1 MSIGSDIREKMVRLE
16 DFSREPQAS
25 FSSDVIRY
33 FLSTADAFII
43 LLSSIAGGVAYQL
56 SVGHPMPEILPHCA
70 VGLLASF
77 IYILRM
83 SGSGYYDFPDSAK
96 PRVEIGEILVCWFTT
111 GLMLAF
117 FAFLLKVGVD
127 YSRGAFVV
135 FYFLA
140 PVGLLGVRKLTKIAL
155 AAAISKGAIGRRD
168 IVMLGDFNEIAT
180 LESRD
185 LLAFFGA
192 GEVNRFTLSRE
203 DDPLIRASSDI
214 RIINSVAN

>member
-1 MSIGSDIREKMVRLE
+1 SI
-16 DFSREPQAS
+16 
-25 FSSDVIRY
+25 
-33 FLSTADAFII
+33 
-43 LLSSIAGGVAYQL
+43 
-56 SVGHPMPEILPHCA
+56 
-70 VGLLASF
+70 

-83 SGSGYYDFPDSAK
+83 SGNSYYDFPDSAK
-96 PRVEIGEILVCWFTT
+96 PRVEIREILVCWFTT

-168 IVMLGDFNEIAT
+168 VVMIGDFNEISA
-180 LESRD
+180 LESTD
-185 LLAFFGA
+185 FLGLF
-192 GEVNRFTLSRE
+192 
-203 DDPLIRASSDI
+203 RASEI
-214 RIINSVAN
+214 